1 MLTRTRWEF
10 TLTERR
16 GIGGG
21 DADGR
26 AIDRSIDRKMSI
38 RCDAGARGV
47 ARRRSSVS
55 SVDAWR
61 RRWMLRQQSA
71 NVDADARIRSARVTV
86 KTRSKENWDTDASSA
101 DVVLFA
107 YDAMVDATVEM
118 TRISHAVASARWPDH
133 VPGDAASYVEAMR
146 TMRRCID
153 ESTSCEGAV
162 MIRVIADEAIIGGR
176 TTSGGRPGP
185 VFSAEQRFERRT
197 RPLTVDE
204 IISSWREIKL
214 MSVLKWGE
222 DVESSVG
229 WDGRKMMPAGLQ
241 TAVDTE
247 REDASTQ
254 IPGEQTVYEDL
265 KPLIH
270 SALERGSRIFVI
282 ASRGRSVASC
292 EDVLRAAGFRVAE
305 TAEGF
310 GVSVVSSDGFPSRG
324 LAAANLIASTARP
337 GERWHI
343 IDGDV
348 DELERFIDAD
358 FGDEYASLTQGV
370 EITLRHAAYAY
381 SDPAAT
387 QRANLHPRIQSL
399 TNDSARN
406 LAINF
411 LGDYAHLM
419 GR

>member
-1 MLTRTRWEF
+1 
-10 TLTERR
+10 
-16 GIGGG
+16 
-21 DADGR
+21 
-26 AIDRSIDRKMSI
+26 MSM
-38 RCDAGARGV
+38 RCDAHVEGAVGLV
-47 ARRRSSVS
+47 ARHRSLSVRR
-55 SVDAWR
+55 VDAWR
-61 RRWMLRQQSA
+61 RRH
-71 NVDADARIRSARVTV
+71 VDADAMRRQSCSSRVMTKSV
-86 KTRSKENWDTDASSA
+86 RTRAKQNDDTDGSSSSSST

-107 YDAMVDATVEM
+107 YDAIVDATVEM
-118 TRISHAVASARWPDH
+118 TRVSHAVASARWPNH
-133 VPGDAASYVEAMR
+133 VPGDASSYVDAMR

-153 ESTSCEGAV
+153 ESTSCEGVV

-222 DVESSVG
+222 EVESSVG

-241 TAVDTE
+241 AAVDAE
-247 REDASTQ
+247 REDASAQ

-270 SALERGSRIFVI
+270 SALERGCRIFVI

-305 TAEGF
+305 TADDF
-310 GVSVVSSDGFPSRG
+310 GVSVVASDGFPSRG

-370 EITLRHAAYAY
+370 EVTLRHAAYAF

-419 GR
+419 RG

>member
-1 MLTRTRWEF
+1 MAANRDVVTGAVRRSCSSRMMTTSVRTRAKQN
-10 TLTERR
+10 
-16 GIGGG
+16 G
-21 DADGR
+21 
-26 AIDRSIDRKMSI
+26 
-38 RCDAGARGV
+38 
-47 ARRRSSVS
+47 
-55 SVDAWR
+55 
-61 RRWMLRQQSA
+61 
-71 NVDADARIRSARVTV
+71 
-86 KTRSKENWDTDASSA
+86 DTDESLSSSSA

-107 YDAMVDATVEM
+107 YDAIVDATVEM
-118 TRISHAVASARWPDH
+118 TRISHAVASARWPNH
-133 VPGDAASYVEAMR
+133 VPGDASSYVDAMR

-153 ESTSCEGAV
+153 ESTSCEGVV

-185 VFSAEQRFERRT
+185 VFSAEQRFERST

-222 DVESSVG
+222 EVESSVG

-241 TAVDTE
+241 AAVDAE
-247 REDASTQ
+247 REDASAQ

-305 TAEGF
+305 TADDF
-310 GVSVVSSDGFPSRG
+310 GISVVASDGFPSRG

-370 EITLRHAAYAY
+370 EVTLRHAAYAF

-419 GR
+419 GG